1 MIGLQVDSSAPL
13 KAAGEIATQAVSGAN
28 AEKVTF
34 FQLYIDSWY
43 ILVPITLLF
52 FATIYLIV
60 ERYLAIKRSMK
71 VDRAQV
77 LSLYDALRR
86 GNIQL
91 ANSLC
96 KGSEYILLKILGAGV
111 ERLGAPAPEI
121 DGAMGS
127 YGNVLIGR
135 ITGRL
140 NYLGIISGVA
150 PMLGFIGTILGII
163 KIFYSIAM
171 TDNISIGIIAGGL
184 YEKMISS
191 CAGLIVGM
199 FAYGGMHLLNA
210 MVDRFTVAVEAE
222 SFEFMNVLHQPVH
235 EA

>member
-1 MIGLQVDSSAPL
+1 MIGLQSDSGV
-13 KAAGEIATQAVSGAN
+13 AAATTMATQAVSGAN
-28 AEKVTF
+28 AEKLTLFEVF
-34 FQLYIDSWY
+34 LKGGIVL
-43 ILVPITLLF
+43 IPIVILF
-52 FATIYLIV
+52 FVSIYLIV

-71 VDRAQV
+71 VDRSQV
-77 LSLYDALRR
+77 LSLHDALRR
-86 GNIQL
+86 GNIEL

-96 KGSEYILLKILGAGV
+96 KGSDYILLKILGAGV

-121 DGAMGS
+121 DGAMNS

-135 ITGRL
+135 ISGRL

-163 KIFYSIAM
+163 KIFYSISL

-191 CAGLIVGM
+191 CSGLVVGM
-199 FAYGGMHLLNA
+199 VAYGGMHLLNA
-210 MVDRFTVAVEAE
+210 MVDRFSVAVEAE
-222 SFEFMNVLHQPVH
+222 SYEFMNLLHQPVH

>member
-1 MIGLQVDSSAPL
+1 MKGGIVL
-13 KAAGEIATQAVSGAN
+13 I
-28 AEKVTF
+28 
-34 FQLYIDSWY
+34 
-43 ILVPITLLF
+43 PIVILF

-60 ERYLAIKRSMK
+60 ERYLAIKRSMG
-71 VDRAQV
+71 VDRSQV
-77 LSLYDALRR
+77 MTLHGALKK
-86 GNIQL
+86 GDMDTALNI
-91 ANSLC
+91 C

-121 DGAMGS
+121 DGAMSS

-163 KIFYSIAM
+163 KIFYSISL

-191 CAGLIVGM
+191 CAGLVVGM
-199 FAYGGMHLLNA
+199 IAYAGMHLLNA

-222 SFEFMNVLHQPVH
+222 SYAFMNLLHQPVH

>member
-1 MIGLQVDSSAPL
+1 MKGGI
-13 KAAGEIATQAVSGAN
+13 
-28 AEKVTF
+28 
-34 FQLYIDSWY
+34 
-43 ILVPITLLF
+43 ILIPIVLLF
-52 FATIYLIV
+52 FVTIYLIV
-60 ERYLAIKRSMK
+60 ERYLAIKRSMG
-71 VDRAQV
+71 VDRSQV
-77 LSLYDALRR
+77 MTLHGALKK
-86 GNIQL
+86 GDMDTALNI
-91 ANSLC
+91 C

-121 DGAMGS
+121 DGAMSS

-163 KIFYSIAM
+163 KIFYSISL

-191 CAGLIVGM
+191 CSGLVVGM
-199 FAYGGMHLLNA
+199 IAYAGMHLLNA

-222 SFEFMNVLHQPVH
+222 SYAFMNLLHQPVN

>member
-1 MIGLQVDSSAPL
+1 MDSG
-13 KAAGEIATQAVSGAN
+13 AAATAAQAVTQSVSGAN
-28 AEKVTF
+28 AEKLT
-34 FQLYIDSWY
+34 
-43 ILVPITLLF
+43 LVEVFLKGGIVLIPIMILF
-52 FATIYLIV
+52 FVSIYLIV
-60 ERYLAIKRSMK
+60 ERYIAIKRSMK
-71 VDRAQV
+71 VDRSQV

-86 GNIQL
+86 GNIDL
-91 ANSLC
+91 AKSLC
-96 KGSEYILLKILGAGV
+96 KGSDFILLKILGAGV
-111 ERLGAPAPEI
+111 DRLGTPAPEI

-135 ITGRL
+135 ITQRI

-163 KIFYSIAM
+163 KIFYSISL

-191 CAGLIVGM
+191 CAGLVVGM
-199 FAYGGMHLLNA
+199 IAYGGLHLLNA
-210 MVDRFTVAVEAE
+210 MVDRFAIAVEAE
-222 SFEFMNVLHQPVH
+222 SYEFMNVLHQPAN